1 MRQTAI
7 DSALLQN
14 GPLVST
20 FSFHDPA
27 AVDGCLLADRSRLRR
42 RLHGLHEL
50 ARRGEDIAAAVVE
63 VGAAIA
69 RSTAVAALRRE
80 RLPDPG
86 FPAELPITAR
96 IDEIRALVE
105 AHPVVVL
112 CGETGSGKSTQLPK
126 ICLSLGRGVFGRI
139 GHTQPRRI
147 AARSLAGR
155 VSAELGRELGTT
167 VGYKVRF
174 RDHVAPETSVK
185 LMTDGILLA
194 EIQRDRLL
202 TEYDT
207 LIIDEAH
214 ERSLNVDFLL
224 GYLRQL
230 LPKRPD
236 LRVIVTSATID
247 PERFARHFG
256 GAPVI
261 EVSGRGYPVE
271 VRYRPPVEPGAAERD
286 DALQDV
292 IAAAVDELSGIG
304 RGDILVFL
312 SGEREIRETAET
324 LRKHRLPATEVL
336 PLYARQGAAEQGR
349 IFQPSAQRRIVLA
362 TNVAETSLTVPGIRY
377 VIDAGFAR
385 ISRYS
390 HRARIQR
397 LPVERISKSS
407 AEQRKGRCGRV
418 AAGVC
423 IRLYDE
429 DDLAARP
436 DYTEP
441 EILRTN
447 LAAVILQMKILG
459 FGDVEAFPFLDR
471 PDPRHVR
478 DGYRTLEELGAV
490 DRERRVTR
498 LGRQIARLPVDP
510 RIGRMLYAAAHAHC
524 LREVLVLAAALS
536 VQDPRERP
544 IDRQQLADQAHAM
557 HRDEQS
563 DFLGFLKLWGF
574 LEAQKRHLS
583 RRKFREL
590 CQAQF
595 LAPNRVIE
603 WHDIHLQLRAELHEM
618 GFRENEGEASYEEIH
633 RAVLSGLLSQIG
645 CREQGG
651 DREFLGTRG
660 TRFHVFPG
668 SGLFRKPPKWLMAA
682 ELVETTK
689 LYARTVARI
698 EPEWAEAVAGHLV
711 SRSHAEPHWERG
723 RGQVAA
729 YEKVSL
735 FGLTLVPRRKVN
747 FGPIDPVQAR
757 EIFLRFALVEGDF
770 ETRAPFW
777 RHNRELIAYVHDLE
791 AKSRR
796 RDILVDD
803 EAIYG
808 FYAARVPDGVY
819 STPQFE
825 QWLRQASA
833 AQPKLLH
840 LRLQDLLRQPLDGDA
855 AQFPDHLDLGGMALP
870 FEYRFEPG
878 SEADGVTLVVP
889 VAVLGQ
895 VTEGR
900 TSWLVPGLLQERIVA
915 LLRSLPKALRKHF
928 VPAPDVAERCRH
940 TLAPGETPLVQALG
954 AELKR
959 LTGVH
964 VPEDAWDENAVPE
977 FLRLRFRLVD
987 DDGQT
992 VAAGR
997 DLFALKRAH
1006 GRTAGPAEQR
1016 LPTAGLEREGL
1027 KDWDFGALPETV
1039 ELKRGGIRLRGYPAL
1054 VDAGDSVAVR
1064 VLDSAENARRAHRA
1078 GLRRLVMLRL
1088 GKELRT
1094 LRRDLVDLQHLR
1106 LWYAKAPDPAA
1117 GLPTE
1122 VPSTLDDELMALIVD
1137 RTFLDGR
1144 PPVRDQPAFQA
1155 CLQGGRGDIPRVA
1168 RETLALVAD
1177 ILRRYHDARGPLA
1190 GRIPAAWL
1198 PSAQDA
1204 RAHLDRLVYRGF
1216 LLHVPWERL
1225 VHYPRYLQAIVMR
1238 LERLGHAALRDRDRL
1253 PEIAGMEGE
1262 WLAREEQARRAGRS
1276 DPRLDEIRW
1285 LLEELRVSLFAQEL
1299 KTAVPVSVQ
1308 RIERRWR
1315 ELGL

>member
-1 MRQTAI
+1 VP
-7 DSALLQN
+7 LQ
-14 GPLVST
+14 GFP
-20 FSFHDPA
+20 DPA
-27 AVDGCLLADRSRLRR
+27 AIDACLLADRHRLRR
-42 RLHGLHEL
+42 RLQGLAEL
-50 ARRGEDIAAAVVE
+50 ACRGEDVVAALVE
-63 VGAAIA
+63 LSAAIE
-69 RSTAVAALRRE
+69 RSSAVAALRRDG
-80 RLPDPG
+80 LPAPT
-86 FPAELPITAR
+86 FPQELPITGR
-96 IDEIRALVE
+96 IGEIRALVG

-155 VSAELGRELGTT
+155 VAAELGRELGTT

-174 RDHVAPETSVK
+174 RDQVAPETSVK

-194 EIQRDRLL
+194 EIQRDRFLN
-202 TEYDT
+202 EYDT

-224 GYLRQL
+224 GYLKQL
-230 LPKRPD
+230 LPRRPD

-256 GAPVI
+256 GAPIV

-271 VRYRPPVEPGAAERD
+271 VRYRPPGEPGAVERD
-286 DALQDV
+286 DAMQDAL
-292 IAAAVDELSGIG
+292 AAAVDELGAVG

-336 PLYARQGAAEQGR
+336 PLYARQGMAEQGR
-349 IFQPSAQRRIVLA
+349 VFQPSALRRIVLA

-385 ISRYS
+385 ISRYG

-397 LPVERISKSS
+397 LPVERIAKAS

-423 IRLYDE
+423 IRLYTEE
-429 DDLAARP
+429 DFAARP
-436 DYTEP
+436 DFTEP

-459 FGDVEAFPFLDR
+459 FGDIEAFPFLDR
-471 PDPRHVR
+471 PDPRAVR
-478 DGYRTLEELGAV
+478 DGYRTLEEIGAV

-510 RIGRMLYAAAHAHC
+510 RIGRMLYAAAHGHC

-544 IDRQQLADQAHAM
+544 IDRQQLADQAHAL

-563 DFLGFLKLWGF
+563 DFLGLLKLWGY
-574 LEAQKRHLS
+574 LEQQRRHLS

-603 WHDIHLQLRAELHEM
+603 WHDIHQQLRAELHET
-618 GFRENEGEASYEEIH
+618 GFRENEAEASYEEIH
-633 RAVLSGLLSQIG
+633 RALLSGLVSQIG
-645 CREQGG
+645 CREQGRE
-651 DREFLGTRG
+651 REFQGTRG
-660 TRFHVFPG
+660 TRFHVHPG
-668 SGLFRKPPKWLMAA
+668 SGLFRKPPKWVVAA
-682 ELVETTK
+682 ELVETTR
-689 LYARTVARI
+689 LYARSVARI
-698 EPEWAEAVAGHLV
+698 EPEWVEAVAGHLV
-711 SRSHAEPHWERG
+711 SRSYAEPHWERK

-747 FGPIDPVQAR
+747 FGPIDPAQAR

-777 RHNRELIAYVHDLE
+777 RHNRELISYVHDLE

-803 EAIYG
+803 EALYG
-808 FYAARVPDGVY
+808 FYAARVPDGIY
-819 STPQFE
+819 STPQLE
-825 QWLRQASA
+825 QWLRQVSA
-833 AQPKLLH
+833 TRPKLLH
-840 LRLQDLLRQPLDGDA
+840 LRLEDLLRHPVDGGA
-855 AQFPDHLDLGGMALP
+855 AQFPDHLDLDGMSLP

-878 SEADGVTLVVP
+878 GEADGVTLVVP

-900 TSWLVPGLLQERIVA
+900 ASWLIPGLLRERIVA

-928 VPAPDVAERCRH
+928 VPAPDFADRCRRA
-940 TLAPGETPLVQALG
+940 LAPGDVPLVCALG
-954 AELKR
+954 TELER
-959 LTGVH
+959 LTGVR
-964 VPEDAWDENAVPE
+964 VPPEAWDESAVPE

-987 DDGQT
+987 DEGRT
-992 VAAGR
+992 LAVGR
-997 DLFALKRAH
+997 DLGALKRRY
-1006 GRTAGPAEQR
+1006 GRGSSPTEQR
-1016 LPTAGLEREGL
+1016 LPPAGLEREDL
-1027 KDWDFGALPETV
+1027 RDWDFGELPETV
-1039 ELKRGGIRLRGYPAL
+1039 EVSRGGLRLRGYPAL
-1054 VDAGDSVAVR
+1054 IDTGDSVAVR
-1064 VLDSAENARRAHRA
+1064 VLDSAGTAARAHRA
-1078 GLRRLVMLRL
+1078 GLRRLLTLRL
-1088 GKELRT
+1088 GKELRV
-1094 LRRDLVDLQHLR
+1094 LRRDLVERQQVR
-1106 LWYAKAPDPAA
+1106 LWYAKAADPPK
-1117 GLPTE
+1117 GLA
-1122 VPSTLDDELMALIVD
+1122 VDARSTLDDDVLALILD
-1137 RTFLDGR
+1137 RAFLGGGESIRGPAAFRGCLEAGR
-1144 PPVRDQPAFQA
+1144 ARLAPVAA
-1155 CLQGGRGDIPRVA
+1155 
-1168 RETLALVAD
+1168 ETLPLVEE
-1177 ILRRYHDARGPLA
+1177 ILRRYHAVRASLG
-1190 GRIPAAWL
+1190 GRLSSAAL

-1216 LLHVPWERL
+1216 LLQVPWDRL
-1225 VHYPRYLQAIVMR
+1225 VGYPRYLAALARR

-1253 PEIAGMEGE
+1253 ADIAGIEGE
-1262 WLAREEQARRAGRS
+1262 WLAREAQAREAGRV

-1285 LLEELRVSLFAQEL
+1285 LIEELRVSLFAQEL
-1299 KTAVPVSVQ
+1299 KTAVPVSVK

>member
-1 MRQTAI
+1 MS
-7 DSALLQN
+7 SA
-14 GPLVST
+14 P
-20 FSFHDPA
+20 FPDPA
-27 AVDGCLLADRSRLRR
+27 VLEECLLADRHRLRR
-42 RLHGLHEL
+42 RLQGLKEL
-50 ARRGEDIAAAVVE
+50 ARRGEDVAAALGE
-63 VGAAIA
+63 LTQAIE
-69 RSTAVAALRRE
+69 RSRAVATLRRE
-80 RLPDPG
+80 RLPVPD

-96 IDEIRALVE
+96 IAEIRAVVD

-126 ICLSLGRGVFGRI
+126 ICLSLGRGVFGLI

-174 RDHVAPETSVK
+174 RDQVAPESSIK

-194 EIQRDRLL
+194 EIQRDRYLN
-202 TEYDT
+202 EYDT

-224 GYLRQL
+224 GYLEQL

-247 PERFARHFG
+247 PERFAQHFG
-256 GAPVI
+256 GAPIV
-261 EVSGRGYPVE
+261 EVSGRSYPVE

-286 DALQDV
+286 DAMQDAL
-292 IAAAVDELSGIG
+292 AAAVDELGAIS

-324 LRKHRLPATEVL
+324 LRKHRLPSTEVL
-336 PLYARQGAAEQGR
+336 PLYARQGSAEQGR
-349 IFQPSAQRRIVLA
+349 IFQASALRRIVLA

-397 LPVERISKSS
+397 LPVERISRAS

-418 AAGVC
+418 ATGVC

-429 DDLAARP
+429 EDFAARP

-459 FGDVEAFPFLDR
+459 FGDIEAFRFLDR
-471 PDPRHVR
+471 PDPRAIR
-478 DGYRTLEELGAV
+478 DGYRTLEEIGAV

-510 RIGRMLYAAAHAHC
+510 RVGRMLVAAAHGRC
-524 LREVLVLAAALS
+524 LHEVLVLAAALS

-544 IDRQQLADQAHAM
+544 IDRQQLADQAHAL

-563 DFLGFLKLWGF
+563 DFLGLLKLWGY
-574 LEAQKRHLS
+574 LEVQKRHLS

-603 WHDIHLQLRAELHEM
+603 WHDIHQQLRAELHEM
-618 GFRENEGEASYEEIH
+618 GFRENEAEASYEEIH
-633 RAVLSGLLSQIG
+633 RALLSGLLSQIG
-645 CREQGG
+645 CREQG
-651 DREFLGTRG
+651 RERELLGTRG

-668 SGLFRKPPKWLMAA
+668 SALFRRPPKWLMAA
-682 ELVETTK
+682 ELVETTR

-698 EPEWAEAVAGHLV
+698 EPEWVEAVAGHLV
-711 SRSHAEPHWERG
+711 NRSYAEPHWERH

-770 ETRAPFW
+770 DTRAPFW
-777 RHNRELIAYVHDLE
+777 RHNRELIDYVHDLE

-808 FYAARVPDGVY
+808 FYAARVPDGIY

-825 QWLRQASA
+825 QWLRQACA
-833 AQPKLLH
+833 TQPKLLH
-840 LRLQDLLRQPLDGDA
+840 LRLEDLLRQPLDRDA
-855 AQFPDHLDLGGMALP
+855 AQFPDRLDLGGMELP

-878 SEADGVTLVVP
+878 AEADGVTLVVP
-889 VAVLGQ
+889 VAVLNQ

-900 TSWLVPGLLQERIVA
+900 ASWLVPGLLQERIVA

-928 VPAPDVAERCRH
+928 VPAPD
-940 TLAPGETPLVQALG
+940 
-954 AELKR
+954 
-959 LTGVH
+959 
-964 VPEDAWDENAVPE
+964 
-977 FLRLRFRLVD
+977 F
-987 DDGQT
+987 
-992 VAAGR
+992 AA
-997 DLFALKRAH
+997 
-1006 GRTAGPAEQR
+1006 Q
-1016 LPTAGLEREGL
+1016 
-1027 KDWDFGALPETV
+1027 
-1039 ELKRGGIRLRGYPAL
+1039 
-1054 VDAGDSVAVR
+1054 
-1064 VLDSAENARRAHRA
+1064 
-1078 GLRRLVMLRL
+1078 
-1088 GKELRT
+1088 
-1094 LRRDLVDLQHLR
+1094 
-1106 LWYAKAPDPAA
+1106 
-1117 GLPTE
+1117 
-1122 VPSTLDDELMALIVD
+1122 
-1137 RTFLDGR
+1137 
-1144 PPVRDQPAFQA
+1144 
-1155 CLQGGRGDIPRVA
+1155 
-1168 RETLALVAD
+1168 
-1177 ILRRYHDARGPLA
+1177 
-1190 GRIPAAWL
+1190 
-1198 PSAQDA
+1198 
-1204 RAHLDRLVYRGF
+1204 
-1216 LLHVPWERL
+1216 
-1225 VHYPRYLQAIVMR
+1225 
-1238 LERLGHAALRDRDRL
+1238 
-1253 PEIAGMEGE
+1253 
-1262 WLAREEQARRAGRS
+1262 
-1276 DPRLDEIRW
+1276 
-1285 LLEELRVSLFAQEL
+1285 
-1299 KTAVPVSVQ
+1299 
-1308 RIERRWR
+1308 
-1315 ELGL
+1315 